1 MAAADTPVTIT
12 GRAAVLVN
20 KYTSFDMAAPEKTRP
35 DQFTFVSPTWVKGET
50 LDDMWAKDGY
60 RHVGWAAI
68 SIQMLPVKT
77 MLSSAVEALQAE
89 KQAVLADAQKRAT
102 DIEREIQN
110 LLAISY
116 DAEVQS

>member
-12 GRAAVLVN
+12 GRAAVLVS
-20 KYTSFDMAAPEKTRP
+20 KHTGFEMAAPEKTAAHEFALVNP
-35 DQFTFVSPTWVKGET
+35 DSVKEGVLEGW
-50 LDDMWAKDGY
+50 WAKDGY

-68 SIQMLPVKT
+68 SIQILPTKT
-77 MLSSAVEALQAE
+77 MLNSAVEALQAE

-116 DAEVQS
+116 DTEVQS